1 MRWCVGITV
10 AAVLFGFGVTFGQE
24 RSDKPGGEKPAKPE
38 FKPPFFGRGPGF
50 GGFTPPANREE
61 AIQRVRQQLE
71 RAREMVK
78 QLEGMLSRLEAEQR
92 AGDARREEPR
102 REARPGDKPPAARET
117 RPDSDRRDGKP
128 EARRPEKPPFRKP
141 EPRRDDHARRPAPP
155 PQFPGR
161 FGWWGRGRFGPGWGR
176 WTPPG
181 WGRWGMPG
189 WGRWLGAVGNAATA
203 PLGSDDSVLPPGN
216 AGGLLVS
223 QAGGVRNDFA
233 AIPTSRP
240 DSIELPV
247 SWKKSAANSARDADS
262 CMPGRPNWLAQT
274 GLLFRTKKRIS
285 AQRIGMAMRLAN
297 RVQSDALLQTPVG
310 ETCRYARGEAD
321 CHFSDQGSGSA
332 GM

>member
-1 MRWCVGITV
+1 MRVGKSPD
-10 AAVLFGFGVTFGQE
+10 E
-24 RSDKPGGEKPAKPE
+24 R
-38 FKPPFFGRGPGF
+38 
-50 GGFTPPANREE
+50 
-61 AIQRVRQQLE
+61 RVRE
-71 RAREMVK
+71 T
-78 QLEGMLSRLEAEQR
+78 SRQPL
-92 AGDARREEPR
+92 G
-102 REARPGDKPPAARET
+102 
-117 RPDSDRRDGKP
+117 
-128 EARRPEKPPFRKP
+128 
-141 EPRRDDHARRPAPP
+141 RPAPIP
-155 PQFPGR
+155 IVVMASRKPGR
-161 FGWWGRGRFGPGWGR
+161 PRNLRSANQNLA
-176 WTPPG
+176 
-181 WGRWGMPG
+181 GMTTLADQHRRRSFRDG
-189 WGRWLGAVGNAATA
+189 LAGGDADGLAQGGADGHRLAGGGGECLVGAAGHRQ

-247 SWKKSAANSARDADS
+247 SWKKSAANSAKDADS

-285 AQRIGMAMRLAN
+285 ALRIGMAMRLAN
-297 RVQSDALLQTPVG
+297 RVQCDALLQTPVG